1 MKRKKPLPVYLTD
14 DVMRA
19 VWDANNHAR
28 THDTKGTVIL
38 LGQRTKQRIT
48 VRFAITETDTPATR
62 RTKERAARKARLVVV
77 GQSRAVTEELLRTTT
92 RAINDKHAKSF
103 ITPPVGHLFL
113 VRHRLGPH
121 VSITVSSFDGNAA
134 THHDVHLVT
143 TRHR

>member
-1 MKRKKPLPVYLTD
+1 MKRKHPLPVYLTD

-28 THDTKGTVIL
+28 RHGTSGTVIL
-38 LGQRTKQRIT
+38 LGRRTKQRII
-48 VRFAITETDTPATR
+48 VLVAITEADTPATR
-62 RTKERAARKARLVVV
+62 RTKERAARKAQLVVV
-77 GQSRAVTEELLRTTT
+77 GQSRAVTEDLLRTTT
-92 RAINDKHAKSF
+92 KAINDEHAKSF

-121 VSITVSSFDGNAA
+121 VSITVSSSDGDAA